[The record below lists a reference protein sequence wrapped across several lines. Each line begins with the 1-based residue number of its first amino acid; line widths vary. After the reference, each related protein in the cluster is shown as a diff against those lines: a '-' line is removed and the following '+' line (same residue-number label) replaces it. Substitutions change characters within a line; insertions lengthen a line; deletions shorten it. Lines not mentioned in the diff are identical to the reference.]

1 MNRADQQGDNADTY
15 FIPMNHGKIL
25 TNSEAGQDSMRKLSK
40 KEIKEGLELIPMDRL
55 LLGTGHNV
63 TLTAKQKNFAE
74 ELARGNTKVGA
85 YRKAYN
91 TKGKPAHQRN
101 DAYKLS
107 LNPHVAQLAERIGLA
122 LEAQKYQTP
131 AHIRAL
137 TIHELT
143 VHAISEDTAPAQR
156 IKALELL
163 GKITEVALFTERR
176 ETVVTTDSSDARAK
190 LMNAMRLA
198 ITNSQAIDAEYTSA
212 DDLLA
217 ELAGSGSDDDDQPDH
232 ERTEADTAQDT
243 EPSDS
248 VMLDTDTGTQTDTT
262 SEPEPEQ
269 DTEPEPELTTSKA
282 GGTGKAEQATPPT
295 PSPQNIDEPT
305 QLPMHS
311 IPHNESN
318 NKSHPNSQHNS
329 AILEGVVS
337 KNTGF
342 DQK

>member
-1 MNRADQQGDNADTY
+1 
-15 FIPMNHGKIL
+15 MNHGSIL
-25 TNSEAGQDSMRKLSK
+25 TNSEAEQDSMRKLTK
-40 KEIKEGLELIPMDRL
+40 KQIQEGLDLIPMNRL

-63 TLTAKQKNFAE
+63 TLTAKQKRFAE

-107 LNPHVAQLAERIGLA
+107 LNPHVAQLAERISLA
-122 LEAQKYQTP
+122 LEASKYQTP

-143 VHAISEDTAPAQR
+143 RHAISEDTAPAQQ

-176 ETVVTTDSSDARAK
+176 ETIVTTDSSDARAK

-198 ITNSQAIDAEYTSA
+198 ISSHNTIDAEYTSA

-217 ELAGSGSDDDDQPDH
+217 ELAGTQASPETEPIQATDEAIEDGDILYNDDQPEH
-232 ERTEADTAQDT
+232 GEKWQNA
-243 EPSDS
+243 
-248 VMLDTDTGTQTDTT
+248 
-262 SEPEPEQ
+262 
-269 DTEPEPELTTSKA
+269 PELDEDNPPT
-282 GGTGKAEQATPPT
+282 ATPQEMT
-295 PSPQNIDEPT
+295 
-305 QLPMHS
+305 HS
-311 IPHNESN
+311 
-318 NKSHPNSQHNS
+318 
-329 AILEGVVS
+329 
-337 KNTGF
+337 
-342 DQK
+342 

>member
-1 MNRADQQGDNADTY
+1 MPNGR
-15 FIPMNHGKIL
+15 HL
-25 TNSEAGQDSMRKLSK
+25 TNSEAKQTTMRKLTK
-40 KEIKEGLELIPMDRL
+40 KQIQEGLDLIPMDRL
-55 LLGTGHNV
+55 LLGTGHDIK
-63 TLTAKQKNFAE
+63 LTTKQKNFAE
-74 ELARGNTKVGA
+74 ELAKGNTKVGA

-91 TKGKPAHQRN
+91 TKAKPSIQATSASRLASQ
-101 DAYKLS
+101 
-107 LNPHVAQLAERIGLA
+107 PHIQLLADRISTA

-176 ETVVTTDSSDARAK
+176 ETIVTTDSTDARAK

-212 DDLLA
+212 DDLMA
-217 ELAGSGSDDDDQPDH
+217 ELAGIHHIDDDELLAMND
-232 ERTEADTAQDT
+232 TANNTADTDNAIT
-243 EPSDS
+243 PIYE
-248 VMLDTDTGTQTDTT
+248 GTANEET
-262 SEPEPEQ
+262 
-269 DTEPEPELTTSKA
+269 
-282 GGTGKAEQATPPT
+282 ATPPT
-295 PSPQNIDEPT
+295 PDPVIIGSVAPSH
-305 QLPMHS
+305 LHS
-311 IPHNESN
+311 IPHNESLN
-318 NKSHPNSQHNS
+318 ESPINSQRNS

-337 KNTGF
+337 ENTGF

>member
-1 MNRADQQGDNADTY
+1 
-15 FIPMNHGKIL
+15 
-25 TNSEAGQDSMRKLSK
+25 
-40 KEIKEGLELIPMDRL
+40 MDRL

-91 TKGKPAHQRN
+91 TKGKPASQRT
-101 DAYKLS
+101 DASKIAS
-107 LNPHVAQLAERIGLA
+107 NPHIIQLAERIRQA
-122 LEAQKYQTP
+122 LEAVKYQTP

-143 VHAISEDTAPAQR
+143 RHAISEDTAPAQR

-176 ETVVTTDSSDARAK
+176 ETVVTTDSGDARAK

-198 ITNSQAIDAEYTSA
+198 ITNSQTIDAEYSSA

-217 ELAGSGSDDDDQPDH
+217 ELAGGDVNDDEQPDH
-232 ERTEADTAQDT
+232 ERAEAYTAQET
-243 EPSDS
+243 EQSRAD
-248 VMLDTDTGTQTDTT
+248 
-262 SEPEPEQ
+262 
-269 DTEPEPELTTSKA
+269 A
-282 GGTGKAEQATPPT
+282 GGTGKVEQATPPT
-295 PSPQNIDEPT
+295 PQPQKSDEPA

-311 IPHNESN
+311 IPHNES
-318 NKSHPNSQHNS
+318 PTNSQHNS

-337 KNTGF
+337 ENTGF

>member
-1 MNRADQQGDNADTY
+1 MQIGRD
-15 FIPMNHGKIL
+15 L
-25 TNSEAGQDSMRKLSK
+25 TNSEAKQPMMRKLTK
-40 KEIKEGLELIPMDRL
+40 KQIQDGLDLIPMDRL

-63 TLTAKQKNFAE
+63 TLTTKQKNFAE
-74 ELARGNTKVGA
+74 ELAKGNTKAGA
-85 YRKAYN
+85 YRTAYN
-91 TKGKPAHQRN
+91 TKSKPSNQAS
-101 DAYKLS
+101 DAQKIAK
-107 LNPHVAQLAERIGLA
+107 NPHIINLANRISLA

-217 ELAGSGSDDDDQPDH
+217 ELSGIHHIDDDEPL
-232 ERTEADTAQDT
+232 AMNDTAQHTDPHIYMGSIDDDIAQQPVT
-243 EPSDS
+243 DS
-248 VMLDTDTGTQTDTT
+248 IVNEET
-262 SEPEPEQ
+262 
-269 DTEPEPELTTSKA
+269 
-282 GGTGKAEQATPPT
+282 ATPPT
-295 PSPQNIDEPT
+295 PDPVILGAATSSY
-305 QLPMHS
+305 LHS
-311 IPHNESN
+311 IPHNESHN
-318 NKSHPNSQHNS
+318 ESLNKSQHNS

-337 KNTGF
+337 ENTGF

>member
-1 MNRADQQGDNADTY
+1 
-15 FIPMNHGKIL
+15 
-25 TNSEAGQDSMRKLSK
+25 MRKLSK
-40 KEIKEGLELIPMDRL
+40 KEIKEGLELIPMDRI
-55 LLGTGHNV
+55 LLGTG
-63 TLTAKQKNFAE
+63 TDIKLTAKQKRFAE
-74 ELARGNTKVGA
+74 ELARGETKVGA

-91 TKGKPAHQRN
+91 TKARPAIQATSASRLASKPHIQ
-101 DAYKLS
+101 L
-107 LNPHVAQLAERIGLA
+107 LAERIGLA
-122 LEAQKYQTP
+122 LEAVKYQTP

-143 VHAISEDTAPAQR
+143 RHAISEDTAPAQR

-176 ETVVTTDSSDARAK
+176 ETVVTTDSADARAK
-190 LMNAMRLA
+190 LMNAMKLA

-217 ELAGSGSDDDDQPDH
+217 ELAGGDVNDDEQPDH
-232 ERTEADTAQDT
+232 ERAEAYTAQDT
-243 EPSDS
+243 EPIDS
-248 VMLDTDTGTQTDTT
+248 VMLDIV
-262 SEPEPEQ
+262 EA
-269 DTEPEPELTTSKA
+269 KA
-282 GGTGKAEQATPPT
+282 GGTGRAKQATPP
-295 PSPQNIDEPT
+295 PPQPQKSDEPA

-311 IPHNESN
+311 IPHNKSN